1 MTLRHAHLTDALAY
15 LDELALMGKV
25 MTTVNPDQKMETAR
39 SKIMGAV
46 IQDILPWIEA
56 NLSDESIRIRNV
68 TERSGY
74 GHWHFQRVFRK
85 QTGINLATY
94 IRIRRIVR
102 AAFSVAF
109 SEKEIIDIAIEN
121 GFSSQ
126 QNFSRTFKYYF
137 KVSPTTFRKNCSGR
151 EGIFR
156 TLTKDIQHEFDW
168 VFFYKG
174 SSPYK
179 KMEQG

>member
-1 MTLRHAHLTDALAY
+1 
-15 LDELALMGKV
+15 MGKV
-25 MTTVNPDQKMETAR
+25 MKAVNPDQKMETAR
-39 SKIMGAV
+39 GKIMGAV
-46 IQDILPWIEA
+46 IQDILPWIES
-56 NLSDESIRIRNV
+56 NLSDESIRVRSV

-109 SEKEIIDIAIEN
+109 TEKEIIDIAIEN

-126 QNFSRTFKYYF
+126 QNFSRTFKGYF
-137 KVSPTTFRKNCSGR
+137 KIAPTIFRKTCSGR

-156 TLTKDIQHEFDW
+156 TLTKEIQDEYDW
-168 VFFYKG
+168 IFY
-174 SSPYK
+174 
-179 KMEQG
+179 ERAQQWN

>member
-1 MTLRHAHLTDALAY
+1 MTFRHAHLTDARAY
-15 LDELALMGKV
+15 LDELALMGKE
-25 MTTVNPDQKMETAR
+25 MATVNPDQKIETAR

-56 NLSDESIRIRNV
+56 NLSDESIRVRNV

-109 SEKEIIDIAIEN
+109 TEKEIIDIAIEN

-126 QNFSRTFKYYF
+126 QNFSRTFKGYF
-137 KVSPTTFRKNCSGR
+137 KVAPTIFRKTCSGR
-151 EGIFR
+151 EGMFSA
-156 TLTKDIQHEFDW
+156 LTKDIRNEYAW
-168 VFFYKG
+168 IFF
-174 SSPYK
+174 
-179 KMEQG
+179 ERVNHLN

>member
-1 MTLRHAHLTDALAY
+1 MTLRHAHLTDVRAY
-15 LDELALMGKV
+15 LYELALMGKA
-25 MTTVNPDQKMETAR
+25 METVNPDQKMETAR

-56 NLSDESIRIRNV
+56 NLSNESIRVRNV

-109 SEKEIIDIAIEN
+109 TEKEIIDIAIEN

-137 KVSPTTFRKNCSGR
+137 KVSPTTFRKTCSGR
-151 EGIFR
+151 EGMFR
-156 TLTKDIQHEFDW
+156 TLTKDMQHKFDW
-168 VFFYKG
+168 MFFEKTNALN
-174 SSPYK
+174 
-179 KMEQG
+179 

>member
-1 MTLRHAHLTDALAY
+1 M
-15 LDELALMGKV
+15 E
-25 MTTVNPDQKMETAR
+25 TVNPNQKMETAR

-56 NLSDESIRIRNV
+56 NLSDESIRVRSV

-85 QTGINLATY
+85 QTGVNLATY

-102 AAFSVAF
+102 AAYSVAF
-109 SEKEIIDIAIEN
+109 TEKEIIDIAIEN

-126 QNFSRTFKYYF
+126 QNFSRSFNCHF
-137 KVSPTTFRKNCSGR
+137 RVAPTTFRKKCKGR
-151 EGIFR
+151 EVIFKMM
-156 TLTKDIQHEFDW
+156 TSDIQYAYDWIFFDAAHH
-168 VFFYKG
+168 VI
-174 SSPYK
+174 
-179 KMEQG
+179 

>member
-1 MTLRHAHLTDALAY
+1 M
-15 LDELALMGKV
+15 E
-25 MTTVNPDQKMETAR
+25 TVNTDQKIETAR

-46 IQDILPWIEA
+46 IQDIIPWIEA
-56 NLSDESIRIRNV
+56 NLSDESIRVRNV

-102 AAFSVAF
+102 SAFSVAF
-109 SEKEIIDIAIEN
+109 SDKEIIDIAIEN

-126 QNFSRTFKYYF
+126 QNFSRTFKFYF
-137 KVSPTTFRKNCSGR
+137 KIAPTIFRKTCLGR
-151 EGIFR
+151 EVIFKA
-156 TLTKDIQHEFDW
+156 LTGEIHRDYGW
-168 VFFYKG
+168 FFFERIKNEIYNDL
-174 SSPYK
+174 
-179 KMEQG
+179 